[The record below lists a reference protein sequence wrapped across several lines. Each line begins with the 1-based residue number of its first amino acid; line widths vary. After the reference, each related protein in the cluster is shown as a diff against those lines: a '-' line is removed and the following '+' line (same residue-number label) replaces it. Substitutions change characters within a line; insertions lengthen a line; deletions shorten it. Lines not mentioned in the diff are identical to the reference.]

1 MIDETTQVP
10 LRQSQIRY
18 LLDVMMGIVQWDTLL
33 NVHTLTK
40 WMMQKYMNSWKN
52 CLLHDAVQHR
62 PAIIQEFTFNL
73 TMDTIEE
80 VMLDRWL
87 LENLESEQEY
97 NRDEKVAADLEITV
111 DELYRRMHPGHS

>member
-1 MIDETTQVP
+1 
-10 LRQSQIRY
+10 
-18 LLDVMMGIVQWDTLL
+18 
-33 NVHTLTK
+33 
-40 WMMQKYMNSWKN
+40 MMQKYMNSWKTVYPTTQFN
-52 CLLHDAVQHR
+52 NR
-62 PAIIQEFTFNL
+62 PAIIQELRFNL